1 MSDQNQDLAL
11 LRSWLQHTAYLK
23 ATLGR
28 IIAAIQQR
36 ADTHDLSKLN
46 TDEFEGFARINR
58 VAREQKFGSPEY
70 AESMRQEKP
79 TLDLHFSRNRHHA
92 ERPTL
97 MGEAAEREHGLPDD
111 ATYWEAHTAA
121 AMTWLDIVEMVCD
134 WRAAQLGYGD
144 NGRTWA
150 ENVAL
155 NLENKGKYLSPEQVW
170 LVRSVA
176 ESLGPKEGA

>member
-1 MSDQNQDLAL
+1 MDTTYEQVAL
-11 LRSWLQHTAYLK
+11 IRSWLQHTAHLR

-28 IIAAIQQR
+28 IVALIQHR

-46 TDEFEGFARINR
+46 NDEFEGFARINR

-70 AESMRQEKP
+70 IESMRQEKP

-92 ERPTL
+92 ERPRL
-97 MGEAAEREHGLPDD
+97 MGEAAETARGLPDD
-111 ATYWEAHTAA
+111 STYWQAHGEAE
-121 AMTWLDIVEMVCD
+121 MTWLDIVEMVCD

-150 ENVAL
+150 ENVEL
-155 NLENKGKYLSPEQVW
+155 NLTHKGKYLSDHQQW

-176 ESLGPKEGA
+176 ASIGKGDA

>member
-1 MSDQNQDLAL
+1 MTEQIAL
-11 LRSWLQHTAYLK
+11 LRSWLQHTAHLR

-28 IIAAIQQR
+28 IVALIQHR
-36 ADTHDLSKLN
+36 AETHDLSKLN

-70 AESMRQEKP
+70 AASMEQERP
-79 TLDLHFSRNRHHA
+79 TIDLHFIRNRHHA

-97 MGEAAEREHGLPDD
+97 MGKAAETERGLPDD
-111 ATYWEAHTAA
+111 ATYFYAVAA
-121 AMTWLDIVEMVCD
+121 AQMTWLDIVEMVCD

-150 ENVAL
+150 ENVEL
-155 NLENKGKYLSPEQVW
+155 NLQHKGKYLNEAQLW

-176 ESLGPKEGA
+176 KSLESDTEGT